1 MSRGVLLVVAK
12 APVPRRAKTRLSP
25 PASAEQAA
33 AIAAAGLLDTLDAAA
48 GTGLPTVVAWTGE
61 TAAAARADE
70 VRAALA
76 RVRVVEQRGDGFAER
91 LVAAHADTGALHP
104 GEPILQIGMDTP
116 QLTPRLLTRSLDRL
130 GGSAPPDAVLG
141 AAADGG
147 WWALGVRRAEHAAA
161 LRDVPMSTGET
172 GSRTLAALR
181 DRGLRVEPLPA
192 MSDVDTMSDAT
203 SVAAAIPASRF
214 AAAVAAVPVE
224 RGR

>member
-12 APVPRRAKTRLSP
+12 APVPRRAKTRLTP

-33 AIAAAGLLDTLDAAA
+33 SIAAAGLLDTLDAAA

-61 TAAAARADE
+61 TAAAARVEE

-76 RVRVVEQRGDGFAER
+76 RVQVVEQRGDGFAER

-116 QLTPRLLTRSLDRL
+116 QLTPRILARSLDRL
-130 GGSAPPDAVLG
+130 GGAAPPDAVLG
-141 AAADGG
+141 AAEDGG
-147 WWALGVRRAEHAAA
+147 WWALGVLRARHAEA
-161 LRDVPMSTGET
+161 LLEVPMSTAET
-172 GSRTLAALR
+172 GARTVEALR
-181 DRGLRVEPLPA
+181 SRGLRVEPLPTL
-192 MSDVDTMSDAT
+192 SDVDTMADAA
-203 SVAAAIPASRF
+203 SVAATVPASRF